1 MDFVSGLP
9 RMQFGYDSIW
19 VIINH
24 LTKSSH
30 FLPVKKTFSVE
41 KLAKLYVKD
50 IVRLH
55 GSPVTVVSD
64 RDPKFTSRFWPS
76 L

>member
-9 RMQFGYDSIW
+9 RTQSGHDSIW
-19 VIINH
+19 VIIDC
-24 LTKSSH
+24 LTKLAH
-30 FLPVKKTFSVE
+30 FLPIKKTYTME

-55 GSPVTVVSD
+55 GAPVTIVSD
-64 RDPKFTSRFWPS
+64 RDPKFTSR